1 MRKTKGLIAA
11 FLSLFLLIG
20 LTAQGVQATNPL
32 PQEFYKNLNN
42 KYLNNP
48 SVLIVNRANSEVV
61 FDQAGD
67 KLKAPASTIKLVSA
81 AMAAMALDTTT
92 TFTTAIYSTDKSNV
106 FTLISNN
113 DPWVTSSAKER
124 DRAKRIYLP
133 QLIIS

>member
-11 FLSLFLLIG
+11 FLSLFLLID
-20 LTAQGVQATNPL
+20 LTAQGVQAANPL

-81 AMAAMALDTTT
+81 AMAA
-92 TFTTAIYSTDKSNV
+92 
-106 FTLISNN
+106 IS
-113 DPWVTSSAKER
+113 
-124 DRAKRIYLP
+124 
-133 QLIIS
+133 